1 MRYRAL
7 ASDYDDTLATRGQLA
22 PATEAAMR
30 RLAASG
36 RKLLLVT
43 GRLLEDI
50 ERVCPALPMFDAVVA
65 ENGAVLSIPATG
77 EIRQLAAPPPPA
89 FAAALRARGVAPVV
103 EGRVIVATYVREARA
118 VDEVIRSLGLS
129 MHMILN
135 RQALMVLPSGV
146 DKGSGLAAGLAE
158 VGVAL
163 EAAVA
168 VGDAENDR
176 PMLQRA
182 GLGVAVANAL
192 PSIRDVAK
200 LVTAGSAGEGVAEL
214 CAHLLEQDP

>member
-7 ASDYDDTLATRGQLA
+7 ASDYDDTLATKGTMPA
-22 PATEAAMR
+22 ATEAALR

-36 RKLLLVT
+36 RRLLMVT
-43 GRLLEDI
+43 GRLLDDI
-50 ERVCPALPMFDAVVA
+50 ARVCPALPMFDVVVA
-65 ENGAVLSIPATG
+65 ENGAVLSLPARG
-77 EIRQLAAPPPPA
+77 EVRPLAAPPPPA

-103 EGRVIVATYVREARA
+103 EGRVIVATYVAHARA
-118 VDEVIRSLGLS
+118 VEEVIGALGLS

-146 DKGSGLAAGLAE
+146 DKGSGLVAGLAE
-158 VGVAL
+158 VGIAL

-176 PMLQRA
+176 PMLERA

-192 PSIRDVAK
+192 PAIRDVAK
-200 LVTAGSAGEGVAEL
+200 LVTTGSAGAGVAEL
-214 CAHLLEQDP
+214 CAQLLAQDP